1 MISYF
6 LSAAKLL
13 VFFGIS
19 KYFLLFLSK
28 IFFLAD
34 IIMKKIPLSVVAV
47 TPLHHYAD
55 TYSLVLEEQDGGG
68 RKLAVTIGKAEAQS
82 IAVLLDGIKI
92 ARPLVYDFI
101 YRFAN
106 SYKIVVEEVIIANVE
121 KEIYYS
127 EVVCRIKGAPDDEI
141 VRLDCRTS
149 DAVALAIK
157 FGCPIYTYEV
167 VMSVA
172 GIVGAPS
179 KIDNDLA
186 SLGTPRLQQ
195 LLEKA
200 IRREDYEFA
209 TKIRD
214 EIRSRET

>member
-1 MISYF
+1 
-6 LSAAKLL
+6 
-13 VFFGIS
+13 
-19 KYFLLFLSK
+19 
-28 IFFLAD
+28 
-34 IIMKKIPLSVVAV
+34 MKKIPLSVVAV
-47 TPLHHYAD
+47 TPLHYYAD
-55 TYSLVLEEQDGGG
+55 TYSLIMEEQDGDR
-68 RKLAVTIGKAEAQS
+68 RKFAVTIGKSEAQS

-101 YRFAN
+101 YKFAN

-141 VRLDCRTS
+141 VRLDSRTS

-167 VMSVA
+167 VFAAAGVA
-172 GIVGAPS
+172 NMQS
-179 KIDNDLA
+179 NIDNDLA
-186 SLGTPRLQQ
+186 SISTQRLQQ
-195 LLEKA
+195 MLANA
-200 IRREDYEFA
+200 IRRENYELA

-214 EIRSRET
+214 ELRRRSSER

>member
-1 MISYF
+1 
-6 LSAAKLL
+6 
-13 VFFGIS
+13 
-19 KYFLLFLSK
+19 
-28 IFFLAD
+28 
-34 IIMKKIPLSVVAV
+34 MKKIPLSVVAV
-47 TPLHHYAD
+47 TPLHYYAD

-141 VRLDCRTS
+141 VRLD
-149 DAVALAIK
+149 
-157 FGCPIYTYEV
+157 
-167 VMSVA
+167 
-172 GIVGAPS
+172 
-179 KIDNDLA
+179 
-186 SLGTPRLQQ
+186 
-195 LLEKA
+195 
-200 IRREDYEFA
+200 
-209 TKIRD
+209 
-214 EIRSRET
+214 

>member
-1 MISYF
+1 M
-6 LSAAKLL
+6 
-13 VFFGIS
+13 
-19 KYFLLFLSK
+19 SK

-141 VRLDCRTS
+141 VRLDSRTS

-167 VMSVA
+167 VLAAA
-172 GIVGAPS
+172 GVGS
-179 KIDNDLA
+179 NVSSNSDNDFATINLQ
-186 SLGTPRLQQ
+186 RLKI

-200 IRREDYEFA
+200 IKREDYELA
-209 TKIRD
+209 TKLRD
-214 EIRSRET
+214 EIRSREA

>member
-47 TPLHHYAD
+47 TPLHYYAD
-55 TYSLVLEEQDGGG
+55 TYSLVLEEQDGG
-68 RKLAVTIGKAEAQS
+68 RRLAVTIGKSEAQS

-141 VRLDCRTS
+141 VRLDSRTS

-167 VMSVA
+167 VLA
-172 GIVGAPS
+172 ATGVGS
-179 KIDNDLA
+179 NVSSNSDNDLA
-186 SLGTPRLQQ
+186 SINLQRLKI

-200 IRREDYEFA
+200 IKREDYELA
-209 TKIRD
+209 TKLRD
-214 EIRSRET
+214 EIRSREA

>member
-1 MISYF
+1 
-6 LSAAKLL
+6 
-13 VFFGIS
+13 
-19 KYFLLFLSK
+19 
-28 IFFLAD
+28 
-34 IIMKKIPLSVVAV
+34 MKKIPLSVVAV
-47 TPLHHYAD
+47 TPLHYYAD
-55 TYSLVLEEQDGGG
+55 TYSLVLEEQDGG
-68 RKLAVTIGKAEAQS
+68 RRLAVTIGKSEAQS

-141 VRLDCRTS
+141 VRLDSRTS

-167 VMSVA
+167 VLASA
-172 GIVGAPS
+172 GIGGSVS
-179 KIDNDLA
+179 SNSDNDLA
-186 SLGTPRLQQ
+186 SINLQRLKI

-200 IRREDYEFA
+200 IKREDYELA
-209 TKIRD
+209 TKLRD